1 MNTIEVLSPRGR
13 PTTLW
18 HREDTTDLA
27 TIGSTWDLWGV
38 LHDEYDLAGTRSDGV
53 MLDVGA
59 HIGSVCIAFLV
70 DNPEAH
76 AVAVEPLPENIEVL
90 RQNAEAAGVAA
101 RLRIIAAAVGQP
113 GIPTTIRY
121 GPDVHRYIG
130 NIGSAEGPTLI
141 VPTVGL
147 SELADEVAVLPWLD
161 GAPRPIALLKVDCE
175 GGEWDLFRY
184 ADRRDLDRIPVIV
197 GEYHGRGPD
206 ELRGL
211 LEATHDVT
219 ILNEEEQTGLFRAV
233 LR

>member
-1 MNTIEVLSPRGR
+1 MNSTEVLSPRGR
-13 PTTLW
+13 PFTLW
-18 HREDTTDLA
+18 HRDGTTDLA
-27 TIGSTWDLWGV
+27 TIGSTWELWGV
-38 LHDEYDLAGTRSDGV
+38 LHDEYGLGTIHSDGV

-70 DNPEAH
+70 DNPEAY
-76 AVAVEPLPENIEVL
+76 AIAVEPLPENIEVL
-90 RQNAEAAGVAA
+90 RRNADAAGVAD
-101 RLRIIAAAVGQP
+101 RLTIIVAAAGES

-130 NIGSAEGPTLI
+130 NIGGSKGPKVI

-147 SELADEVAVLPWLD
+147 LELFDERHMLPFID
-161 GAPRPIALLKVDCE
+161 KAPRPIAFLKVDCE

-184 ADRRDLDRIPVIV
+184 ARKGDLQQIPVIL

-206 ELRGL
+206 ELHQL
-211 LEATHDVT
+211 LDATHDVT
-219 ILNEEEQTGLFRAV
+219 ILREEDQTGLFRAV